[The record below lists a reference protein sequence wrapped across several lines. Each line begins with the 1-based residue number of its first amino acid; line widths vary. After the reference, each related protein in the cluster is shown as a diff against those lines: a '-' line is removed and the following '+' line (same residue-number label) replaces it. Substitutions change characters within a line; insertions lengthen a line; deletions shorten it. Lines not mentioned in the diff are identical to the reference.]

1 MNKSIVA
8 KYKIFDFFG
17 LSVIILFQN
26 LENYVI
32 PFLLETI
39 LQTIIKEALGVC
51 ISVNHFLRLYILCNK
66 IAVFGTNN
74 IHKK

>member
-1 MNKSIVA
+1 MNKSIA

-17 LSVIILFQN
+17 LSVILFQN

-39 LQTIIKEALGVC
+39 LQTIIKEALEVC